1 MSIEIKQILQKLN
14 TNPQKKLGQNFLI
27 NKNKIKKLISEINKV
42 HYDSIIEIGPGLGA
56 ITEELIKNNNI
67 ICIEKDIKL
76 FSYLKDKYKE
86 SQNFSIINEDVLKCD
101 LSSLGSGKKLFFG
114 NLPYNIGTKIIE
126 NFTDSFFSDI
136 NATGIFM
143 LQKEVGQKILSDKG
157 SKLYN
162 GFVVKI
168 QTFYNVKNVISLN
181 ESDFWPQPNI
191 KSILIKLENK
201 NRKLLSNLSY
211 KEYTKFLFNCFKVR
225 RKKLSNNLQMY
236 FTKEAINDNLN
247 NLELKQDIRAQDI
260 DDDTF
265 LKLFKNLTD
274 SKS

>member
-14 TNPQKKLGQNFLI
+14 TNPKKKLGQNFLI
-27 NKNKIKKLISEINKV
+27 NKNKIKKLTIEINKV

-101 LSSLGSGKKLFFG
+101 LSSLGSVKKLFFG
-114 NLPYNIGTKIIE
+114 NLPYNIGTKIIG

-136 NATGIFM
+136 NVTGIFM

-162 GFVVKI
+162 GFVVQI
-168 QTFYNVKNVISLN
+168 QTFYNVKNVISIN
-181 ESDFWPQPNI
+181 EYDLLPQTNI

-201 NRKLLSNLSY
+201 NRK
-211 KEYTKFLFNCFKVR
+211 
-225 RKKLSNNLQMY
+225 
-236 FTKEAINDNLN
+236 
-247 NLELKQDIRAQDI
+247 
-260 DDDTF
+260 
-265 LKLFKNLTD
+265 
-274 SKS
+274 

>member
-14 TNPQKKLGQNFLI
+14 TNPKKKLGQNFLI
-27 NKNKIKKLISEINKV
+27 NKNKIKKLTIEINKV

-114 NLPYNIGTKIIE
+114 NLPYNIGTKIIG

-136 NATGIFM
+136 NVTGIFM

-162 GFVVKI
+162 GFVVQI
-168 QTFYNVKNVISLN
+168 QTFYNVKNVISIN
-181 ESDFWPQPNI
+181 EYDLLPQTNI

-201 NRKLLSNLSY
+201 NRK
-211 KEYTKFLFNCFKVR
+211 
-225 RKKLSNNLQMY
+225 
-236 FTKEAINDNLN
+236 
-247 NLELKQDIRAQDI
+247 
-260 DDDTF
+260 
-265 LKLFKNLTD
+265 
-274 SKS
+274 